1 MLLRLALR
9 LDRTSLGAFC
19 VIRAFNKTLKFMRT
33 IINIVLILV
42 ISASLVLID
51 RDLKKQQQT
60 ILDQQNTIDSL
71 SKQIG
76 YHDIR
81 ITSQLNTLM
90 VHRSRLEQIKDFLK
104 TIGSS
109 FVKK

>member
-1 MLLRLALR
+1 M
-9 LDRTSLGAFC
+9 
-19 VIRAFNKTLKFMRT
+19 
-33 IINIVLILV
+33 ILV

-51 RDLKKQQQT
+51 RDLKKHQQT
-60 ILDQQNTIDSL
+60 ILDQQKEIDAL
-71 SKQIG
+71 SKQLG

-90 VHRSRLEQIKDFLK
+90 VHRSRLEQIKEFLK